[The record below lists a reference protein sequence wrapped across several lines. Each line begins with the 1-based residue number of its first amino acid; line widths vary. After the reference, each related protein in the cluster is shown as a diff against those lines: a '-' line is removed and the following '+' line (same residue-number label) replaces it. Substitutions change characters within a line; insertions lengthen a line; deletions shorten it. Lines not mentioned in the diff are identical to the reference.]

1 MLRGNTQAASPEL
14 QQLVDQILDEETRAK
29 IGERRDSSRQQISRP
44 LRIQPRDEQERDL
57 TAMSRDISGS
67 GLGVISVDGFEMG
80 TLARI
85 EISRLKGAPSV
96 VLAEC
101 RWCDPFGNG
110 WFLSGWNFVAVQRG

>member
-1 MLRGNTQAASPEL
+1 MLRGSTQAASPEL
-14 QQLVDQILDEETRAK
+14 QDLVDQILDEESRAK
-29 IGERRDSSRQQISRP
+29 ICERRDASRQQISRP
-44 LRIQPRDEQERDL
+44 LVIEPREEDSRSI

-67 GLGVISVDGFEMG
+67 GLGVISTDNFEMG

-110 WFLSGWNFVAVQRG
+110 WYLSGWNFVAVQRG